1 MRAGF
6 GDCMAV
12 GVSTDEW
19 VMEECM
25 SAMRTEADWIIH
37 LYERV

>member
-12 GVSTDEW
+12 GVSTDEGGMY
-19 VMEECM
+19 V
-25 SAMRTEADWIIH
+25 SNAHGSRLDYTSI
-37 LYERV
+37 